1 MPKDI
6 KVAIIGTNLKELVIL
21 TIPLIEKFVD
31 HVLVKPKLKRH
42 GPLICFLPGIA
53 LYVHPDLSRI
63 G

>member
-1 MPKDI
+1 VPKDI
-6 KVAIIGTNLKELVIL
+6 KIAIISTNFEELVIR

-42 GPLICFLPGIA
+42 RPLIRLPSGIA
-53 LYVHPDLSRI
+53 LYVHADVSRI